1 MAYVIAEPC
10 IGTKDN
16 SCVEVCPV
24 DCIHPTTDEPD
35 YDKVEMLYID
45 PEECIDCDACVEACP
60 VDACFAEDQLPEE
73 WTKFTAD
80 QRRVLLQGRL
90 TVPRRA
96 LLAVCAVA
104 ALTGLGAPAARAAVP
119 ADSVGIYSEEHE
131 RANSSDRM
139 GVGAAQHAAGV
150 GLVRQPFL
158 WSRIETAPGVLDYS
172 VYDDV
177 VASAAVAGMTVLPVI
192 LDAPPWRSAGPAV
205 APGEDMYPP
214 AQADAF
220 AVLAGLLVHALR
232 TERDRSG
239 PPIPI
244 CPTCR
249 STAGRSGTSPTRCSS
264 GRPVPIPRRTRAC
277 CARRPARSARPI
289 PPPRSSPAGL
299 PESLGGTPVGRY
311 LDGMYAAGARGTFD
325 TLAIHPYARDAEG
338 ALDILRSARA
348 DLDRHG
354 DAQKPIWATEF
365 GWASGGPASLVTTT
379 EASQAA
385 RVRDTIVLM
394 QRARSAL
401 RLRGFV
407 VFRWA
412 DKALNAGQKD
422 SWPLHTGLL
431 RADGSAKPALDAFR
445 YAVSVW
451 RQEPSPELAEKPA
464 SAGGPSSSSA
474 AAARALKIGRYVSR
488 GRLYVRVD
496 VAPGRGGKPVR
507 ITYRALRKARVRV
520 TRSRSVGTRKRV
532 ARVVF
537 KLPRS
542 ARSAD
547 LLRIVAT
554 QGSAR
559 ATRDLRLRLPRRPP
573 IRQRAAHPSRRRALR
588 GANT

>member
-1 MAYVIAEPC
+1 V
-10 IGTKDN
+10 D
-16 SCVEVCPV
+16 EV
-24 DCIHPTTDEPD
+24 HR
-35 YDKVEMLYID
+35 
-45 PEECIDCDACVEACP
+45 
-60 VDACFAEDQLPEE
+60 
-73 WTKFTAD
+73 D

-96 LLAVCAVA
+96 LLAACAVA
-104 ALTGLGAPAARAAVP
+104 ALTGPGAQAARAAVP

-131 RANSSDRM
+131 RANSGDRT
-139 GVGAAQHAAGV
+139 GVGAAQRAAGV

-220 AVLAGLLVHALR
+220 AVLAGLLALR
-232 TERDRSG
+232 YGPNGKFWAANPDLPYVPIHSWQIWNEPNTLQFWASG
-239 PPIPI
+239 PDPAAY
-244 CPTCR
+244 TR
-249 STAGRSGTSPTRCSS
+249 LLRAAAGA
-264 GRPVPIPRRTRAC
+264 IRA
-277 CARRPARSARPI
+277 ADPAAEI
-289 PPPRSSPAGL
+289 VTGGL

-311 LDGMYAAGARGTFD
+311 LDGMYDAGARGTFD

-338 ALDILRSARA
+338 ALDVLRSARA
-348 DLDRHG
+348 VLDRHG

-365 GWASGGPASLVTTT
+365 GWASGGPPSLVTTT
-379 EASQAA
+379 EASQAT

-412 DKALNAGQKD
+412 DKARNAGQQD

-464 SAGGPSSSSA
+464 SAGGPSSSA
-474 AAARALKIGRYVSR
+474 AAGARALKIGRYVRR

-520 TRSRSVGTRKRV
+520 TRTRSVGTRKRV
-532 ARVVF
+532 ARVTF

-559 ATRDLRLRLPRRPP
+559 ATRDLRLRVALRPP
-573 IRQRAAHPSRRRALR
+573 IRP
-588 GANT
+588 